1 MEESDENDLLLS
13 DPQTPFTTP
22 VIAPVTA
29 PVTGKV
35 ITVFAFAE
43 VVPVA
48 FSAKAYAVTFPA
60 APKVTEVGGDVVHVQ
75 EDDALVVLPAD
86 I

>member
-1 MEESDENDLLLS
+1 MEESDENDLLLT
-13 DPQTPFTTP
+13 DPQTPFTAP
-22 VIAPVTA
+22 VVTA

-35 ITVFAFAE
+35 ITVLALVE

-48 FSAKAYAVTFPA
+48 FSAKAYAVPFPA

-75 EDDALVVLPAD
+75 EDDALVVFTQ
-86 I
+86 

>member
-13 DPQTPFTTP
+13 DPQTPFTT
-22 VIAPVTA
+22 PVTA

-75 EDDALVVLPAD
+75 EDDALVVFTQ
-86 I
+86 

>member
-1 MEESDENDLLLS
+1 MEESDENDRLLS
-13 DPQTPFTTP
+13 DPQTPFT
-22 VIAPVTA
+22 APVTA

-35 ITVFAFAE
+35 ITVLALAE

-48 FSAKAYAVTFPA
+48 FSAKAYAVPFPA

-75 EDDALVVLPAD
+75 EDDALVVFTQ
-86 I
+86 